1 MIEIKLACRAVDLI
15 VTIGNTLRQK
25 PVTRGNT
32 LSLLSSDLRPTEI
45 TIVVVLIASL
55 VLLPPLLHLWFSVG
69 SAWYLPYLV
78 WFGIIVLSYYLQR
91 LLRKN
96 AI

>member
-1 MIEIKLACRAVDLI
+1 M
-15 VTIGNTLRQK
+15 
-25 PVTRGNT
+25 
-32 LSLLSSDLRPTEI
+32 SLFSSDLRPTEI
-45 TIVVVLIASL
+45 TIVVLLISSL
-55 VLLPPLLHLWFSVG
+55 VLLPPLLDLWFSLD
-69 SAWYLPYLV
+69 SPWYLPYLI

>member
-1 MIEIKLACRAVDLI
+1 MVDLG
-15 VTIGNTLRQK
+15 VTISNTPSQNR
-25 PVTRGNT
+25 VTRGNT

-55 VLLPPLLHLWFSVG
+55 VLLPPLLDLWFSVD
-69 SAWYLPYLV
+69 SPWFLPYLV
-78 WFGIIVLSYYLQR
+78 WFGIILLSYFLQR

>member
-1 MIEIKLACRAVDLI
+1 
-15 VTIGNTLRQK
+15 
-25 PVTRGNT
+25 

-45 TIVVVLIASL
+45 TIVVVLIAAL
-55 VLLPPLLHLWFSVG
+55 VLLPPLLNLWFSIDSV
-69 SAWYLPYLV
+69 WYLPYIV
-78 WFGIIVLSYYLQR
+78 WFAIIMLSWYLQR